1 MNTYKCTI
9 RGRDAPIIIEDVTG
23 VTNAIGVLRSEHQ
36 VDELDIT
43 SIDLVD
49 EYELAKDFSD

>member
-9 RGRDAPIIIEDVTG
+9 RGRDAPIIVEEVTG
-23 VTNAIGVLRSEHQ
+23 EVNAIRVLRSEHQ

>member
-9 RGRDAPIIIEDVTG
+9 KGRDAPIIIEDVTG
-23 VTNAIGVLRSEHQ
+23 ATNAIGVLRSEHQ